1 MDENTGHPRQSAT
14 KPITR
19 RSSCVAPARHSR
31 CRQTHIR
38 ETHTQNALSP
48 SSVCSSG
55 AGVAA
60 VHTTRL
66 PAREKFGRRGACV
79 ARSCAKRKTIARKE
93 VLPRSVGCFP
103 VAAPSAP
110 IMVPTPLTRKP
121 LRASSMQSGGV
132 RRWRAAHQRPGPR
145 ALFVRRPRRPRPARA
160 GFWGGLKL

>member
-79 ARSCAKRKTIARKE
+79 ARSCAKRKTIARS
-93 VLPRSVGCFP
+93 PSRSVFALSPAWHTFGGLP
-103 VAAPSAP
+103 VACDDWHYYSHWSSLAPLHFF
-110 IMVPTPLTRKP
+110 PLDFHF
-121 LRASSMQSGGV
+121 LRQRLA
-132 RRWRAAHQRPGPR
+132 RAALRVGP
-145 ALFVRRPRRPRPARA
+145 
-160 GFWGGLKL
+160 